1 MFRALSFNVWTALIV
16 SSLIL
21 LGGYLYF
28 ESYQRQSEITTHL
41 LVVERSLNAVNNV
54 QTEIQRLIRDKR
66 GYQFSG
72 NPAFFDNVKISEEI
86 IKMQIDGIDETFP
99 NVVGVDLYDDWVMSV
114 DSLRSTISRQIA
126 LIQTMGYLDSRPI
139 ILSEEERVIPLVD
152 NLDSAYQGVI
162 ISLSDQSYAL
172 ELAYRQFQRQNLYGF
187 LILVGSSL
195 LLMGIGFYLAQNHIR
210 NMARIDAD
218 KIRLNMLKER
228 ETATQAERNRLEFV
242 LEGTKAGL
250 WEWNVQTG
258 ETVFDDRWAA
268 LIGYRLDELTPIS
281 IETWVKFTHPDD
293 LELTKQRLDACFR
306 RETDLYECEFRMKHK
321 DGHWVWILDRGSV
334 KSWTPDGKPGL
345 MFGTHIDVSEAKTHA
360 LAMAEKERMYRGI
373 FNSSY
378 QFMALLDPDG
388 KVIEMN
394 DSGLTFSGLSA
405 SDIMGKLLWDCAC
418 WVDDGKSHQSVKS
431 IVEQSQHDQVN
442 QEEVQIMDSSGRPKT
457 VLFSAKSIRD
467 ESGVLESIIVEGRLI
482 QDIVDARQALVL
494 KNEELDKFA
503 SVASHDMK
511 EPLRMIASFMQLL
524 EKNYGDQLDG
534 KARQYIHFAVDGSR
548 RMTNLINE
556 LLSYARV
563 NRDMREVEIV
573 DLNEVLK
580 DVTGLLRDVIRE
592 NGADVNIGPMP
603 TLKGYP
609 VALRTLFTNLISNGI
624 KYQPPGQSA
633 KIQLSSADM
642 GDFWEIRVTDNGIGI
657 AEEYQDE
664 IFKLFKRL
672 HTNDQYPG
680 TGLGLSTCK
689 RIVEEHGGSISVN
702 SKEDEGSTFVLTLPK
717 RTLHETLAII

>member
-28 ESYQRQSEITTHL
+28 ESYQRQGEITSQL
-41 LVVERSLNAVNNV
+41 LVVERSLNAVNNI
-54 QTEIQRLIRDKR
+54 QTEVQKLIRDKR
-66 GYQFSG
+66 GYQFGG
-72 NPAFFDNVKISEEI
+72 NPTFLSNVIASRKILEVQINGIDDSFPNIVGTNAYDNW
-86 IKMQIDGIDETFP
+86 IKSVDTLVVVVDRQIDLINSTGIED
-99 NVVGVDLYDDWVMSV
+99 
-114 DSLRSTISRQIA
+114 A
-126 LIQTMGYLDSRPI
+126 RPI
-139 ILSEEERVIPLVD
+139 LLSQDFIVIELNND
-152 NLDSAYQGVI
+152 LDSAYNI
-162 ISLSDQSYAL
+162 IHASLYNQSSSL
-172 ELAYRQFQRQNLYGF
+172 EAEYRRYQRQNLYGF

-281 IETWVKFTHPDD
+281 IDTWVQLTHPDD
-293 LELTKQRLDACFR
+293 LSLAKERLDACFR

-360 LAMAEKERMYRGI
+360 LAMAENERMYRGI

-394 DSGLTFSGLSA
+394 DSGLKFSGLSA
-405 SDIMGKLLWDCAC
+405 SDIMGKLLWDCTC
-418 WVDDGKSHQSVKS
+418 WVDDGISHQSVKS

-592 NGADVNIGPMP
+592 NGADVKIGPMP

-717 RTLHETLAII
+717 RTLHETLASI

>member
-54 QTEIQRLIRDKR
+54 QTEIQKLIRDKR

-293 LELTKQRLDACFR
+293 LEFAKQRLDACFR

-360 LAMAEKERMYRGI
+360 LVMAEKERMYRGI

>member
-28 ESYQRQSEITTHL
+28 ESYQRQSEITTNL

-54 QTEIQRLIRDKR
+54 QTEIQKLIRDKR

-72 NPAFFDNVKISEEI
+72 NPAFFENVKVSGEI
-86 IKMQIDGIDETFP
+86 IKTQIDGIDVTFP
-99 NVVGVDLYDDWVMSV
+99 NVVGVNLYDDWVLSV
-114 DSLRSTISRQIA
+114 DSLMSKISRQMA
-126 LIQTMGYLDSRPI
+126 LVQTMGTLGSRPI
-139 ILSEEERVIPLVD
+139 ILSEEQRVIALVE
-152 NLDSAYQGVI
+152 NLDSAYRGVYV
-162 ISLSDQSYAL
+162 SLADQSYAL
-172 ELAYRQFQRQNLYGF
+172 EAAYRQYQRQNLYGF

-195 LLMGIGFYLAQNHIR
+195 VLMGIGSYLAQNHIR
-210 NMARIDAD
+210 NTARIEAD
-218 KIRLNMLKER
+218 KIRLNMLNER
-228 ETATQAERNRLEFV
+228 EAATQAERNRLEFV

-258 ETVFDDRWAA
+258 ETVFDERWAA
-268 LIGYRLDELTPIS
+268 LIGYRLDELTPVN

-293 LELTKQRLDACFR
+293 LALAKERLDACFR

-321 DGHWVWILDRGSV
+321 AGHWVWILDRGSV
-334 KSWTPDGKPGL
+334 KSWTADGKPER
-345 MFGTHIDVSEAKTHA
+345 MFGTHIDVSEAKKNA

-378 QFMALLDPDG
+378 QFMALLDPSG

-394 DSGLTFSGLSA
+394 DSGLQYSGLQPA
-405 SDIMGKLLWDCAC
+405 DIKGKLLWECDC
-418 WVDDGKSHQSVKS
+418 WFDDGASHLAVKS
-431 IVEQSQHDQVN
+431 IVDQSQHDQVN
-442 QEEVQIMDSSGRPKT
+442 QEEVQVVDTSGKPKT
-457 VLFSAKSIRD
+457 VLFSAKPIRD
-467 ESGVLESIIVEGRLI
+467 ESGTLESITVEGRII
-482 QDIVDARQALVL
+482 QDIVDARQALIH

-524 EKNYGDQLDG
+524 EKNFGPQLDD
-534 KARQYIHFAVDGSR
+534 KARQYIHFAVDGAK

-563 NRDMREVEIV
+563 TRDMRNVEIV
-573 DLNEVLK
+573 DLNDILN

-592 NGADVNIGPMP
+592 NGAVVKIDPLP

-609 VALRTLFTNLISNGI
+609 VALRTLFTNVLSNGI
-624 KYQPPGQSA
+624 KYQPPGQA
-633 KIQLSSADM
+633 AMIQISSDDL
-642 GDFWEIRVTDNGIGI
+642 GDYWEIRITDNGIGI
-657 AEEYQDE
+657 ADEYHEE

-672 HTNDQYPG
+672 HTNDQYQG

-689 RIVEEHGGSISVN
+689 RIVEEHGGSMSVI
-702 SKEDEGSTFVLTLPK
+702 SKEHMGSTFVLKLPK
-717 RTLHETLAII
+717 

>member
-293 LELTKQRLDACFR
+293 LELAKQRLDACFR

-360 LAMAEKERMYRGI
+360 LVMAEKERMYRGI

-592 NGADVNIGPMP
+592 NGADVKNGPMP